1 MKLNLEAK
9 TKEQELVKT
18 YLEENVQEMLAERIN
33 NGVFIEK
40 DGKKFRN
47 VKNLD
52 GFMKYA
58 SDEARKLAS
67 KGSNSACIEDRVVY
81 GWAIHYFEED
91 SLEGELFDENGEV
104 YTVKPK
110 PVTVKKTEPTK
121 TQPQISLFDFMKND
135 KKETEY
141 EELTEEDI
149 DEALHELTE
158 NTEEKPTETTID
170 DEIYGVLPENENRKL
185 SGNFEDSKTEENILY
200 DKETLEKIKAIFGDN
215 LIMR

>member
-158 NTEEKPTETTID
+158 NTEEKPTETIID

-185 SGNFEDSKTEENILY
+185 SGNFEDSKTEENMLY

>member
-18 YLEENVQEMLAERIN
+18 YMEENVQEMLAEKIN

-40 DGKKFRN
+40 DGKKLRN

-58 SDEARKLAS
+58 SDEARKLAL

-121 TQPQISLFDFMKND
+121 AQPQISLFDFMKND

-158 NTEEKPTETTID
+158 NTKEKPTETTIY
-170 DEIYGVLPENENRKL
+170 DEIYGEIPEDENRKF

>member
-18 YLEENVQEMLAERIN
+18 YLEENVQEMLAEKIN

-58 SDEARKLAS
+58 SDEARKLAL

-149 DEALHELTE
+149 DEALRELTE

-170 DEIYGVLPENENRKL
+170 DEIYGEIPEDENRKF